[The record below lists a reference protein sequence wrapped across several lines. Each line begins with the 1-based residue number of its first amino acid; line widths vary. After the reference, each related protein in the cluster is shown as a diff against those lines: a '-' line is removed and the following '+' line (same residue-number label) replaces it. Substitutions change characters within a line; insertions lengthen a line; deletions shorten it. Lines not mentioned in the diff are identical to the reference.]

1 MNTFRNIRKG
11 LMLVDTSSDPNFFR
25 SPPAAEFLD
34 G

>member
-25 SPPAAEFLD
+25 SQIGRAHV
-34 G
+34 